1 MSSERSRW
9 VGRAA
14 ALLVA
19 VAVVGALLGVA
30 MEDVIYGNAPTE
42 LEAAEV
48 RANAEFPSPPS
59 NKRSPAEEAI
69 LARALVHF
77 PPYPNATRR
86 PEVLAADYL
95 GPDAPI
101 AVAWFTTKDKPR
113 QVLEHY
119 RKLLLEKGLP
129 VLQDDYGENGGYVG
143 YWSPVSEEVR
153 LVSVLYQDGES
164 MVFVSAGQVAPAIG
178 NKRPLPPW
186 LPIPMTVVDP
196 QLLTLRLEGFTQ
208 YQVAG
213 TSTEGTLV
221 EAESAWRDTLRSRG
235 WQMGPSS
242 EGQGEVV
249 AFDVSHEG
257 MRGQL
262 SLRRPQLLQPGVEFN
277 LSLMQRGNA
286 APERGEGSP

>member
-1 MSSERSRW
+1 MAERSKW
-9 VGRAA
+9 AGRAV

-19 VAVVGALLGVA
+19 VAVVGAFLGVA

-42 LEAAEV
+42 LEEAEI
-48 RANAEFPSPPS
+48 RANAELPPVPSGR
-59 NKRSPAEEAI
+59 RSEAEEAI

-77 PPYPNATRR
+77 PPYPNASSR

-95 GPDAPI
+95 GPEAPI

-113 QVLEHY
+113 QVLAHY
-119 RKLLLEKGLP
+119 RELLLEKGLP

-164 MVFVSAGQVAPAIG
+164 VVFVSAGQVAPALR
-178 NKRPLPPW
+178 NKRPPPAW
-186 LPIPMTVVDP
+186 MPVPMTAVDP
-196 QLLTLRLEGFTQ
+196 QVLTLRLEGLTQ

-213 TSTEGTLV
+213 VSTEGTLV
-221 EAESAWRDTLRSRG
+221 EAESAWRETLRSRG
-235 WQMGPSS
+235 WQMGPST

-249 AFDVSHEG
+249 AFEVSHEG

-277 LSLMQRGNA
+277 LSLMQRGND
-286 APERGEGSP
+286 AP

>member
-1 MSSERSRW
+1 MSERSKW

-19 VAVVGALLGVA
+19 VAVVGVLLGVA
-30 MEDVIYGNAPTE
+30 MEDYIYGNAPTE
-42 LEAAEV
+42 LEEAEI
-48 RANAEFPSPPS
+48 RANAELPPLPS
-59 NKRSPAEEAI
+59 NKRSAAEEAI

-95 GPDAPI
+95 GPESPI

-113 QVLEHY
+113 QVLAHY
-119 RKLLLEKGLP
+119 RDLLLEKGLP

-153 LVSVLYQDGES
+153 LVSVIYQDGES
-164 MVFVSAGQVAPAIG
+164 MVFVSAGQVGPALS
-178 NKRPLPPW
+178 NKRPLPDW
-186 LPIPMTVVDP
+186 IPMPMTAIDP

-213 TSTEGTLV
+213 LSTEGTLV
-221 EAESAWRDTLRSRG
+221 EAENAWRDTLRARG
-235 WQMGPSS
+235 WQMEPSS

-249 AFDVSHEG
+249 AFEVRHEG

-277 LSLMQRGNA
+277 LSLMQRGND
-286 APERGEGSP
+286 AP